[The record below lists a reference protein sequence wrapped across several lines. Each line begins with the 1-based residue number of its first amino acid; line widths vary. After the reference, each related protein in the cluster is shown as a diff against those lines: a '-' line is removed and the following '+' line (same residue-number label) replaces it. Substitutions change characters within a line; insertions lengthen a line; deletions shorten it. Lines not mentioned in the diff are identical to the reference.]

1 MVFPLLGAL
10 GQISNILLK
19 SEATHDKVQDDNS
32 GSRNTKVENSQLEG
46 FYVELPITKEVV
58 VDNFH

>member
-1 MVFPLLGAL
+1 M
-10 GQISNILLK
+10 S
-19 SEATHDKVQDDNS
+19 QDDNS